1 VVFLSPSRKLPV
13 LHLNQSAIL
22 NSDSIVKS
30 TKEKKFMLVVMMM
43 IMMMTTTVMIVIP
56 FFSYCM
62 LSARS
67 SRCRFIKL
75 TSMEDFSHS
84 HLLPTHFIVRT
95 EDAHKHG
102 AENNILA

>member
-22 NSDSIVKS
+22 NSDRIVKS
-30 TKEKKFMLVVMMM
+30 TKEKKFMLVM
-43 IMMMTTTVMIVIP
+43 IMMMMMMMTVMMMMMMTTVMIVIP

-67 SRCRFIKL
+67 RWCSFIKL
-75 TSMEDFSHS
+75 TSIEDFSHS
-84 HLLPTHFIVRT
+84 HLLPYTFYCT
-95 EDAHKHG
+95 D
-102 AENNILA
+102 